1 MSYIGMYPVKRGACS
16 IVQSEKKREM
26 ENNMQ
31 EDVRKIREK
40 KILEFVEDE
49 NYHPVRIKEMA
60 VLFCVPKKER
70 GEFHEVIDSL
80 LRAGKIEMDKRGYLT
95 LPHGNV
101 RIGEFMAT
109 AKGFGF
115 VRVEGEEDDIFI
127 PEPYCGNAFHG
138 DVVRISLSGKGSG
151 KRRREG
157 RVIQIVERKVTRL
170 VGTFSRSKKIAF
182 VIPDMEK
189 FTKDIFIPKGA
200 DLGAANGHKVVV
212 EIMDYGDDKRSPEG
226 HVIQILGH
234 INDPGV
240 DILSIVKGFG
250 LPEEFPE
257 EVMHEIQGISDEVD
271 TAEYAGRVDIRELDT
286 VTIDGEDAKD
296 LDDAITIRKNDDGT
310 YELGVHIADVSHYV
324 TENSPLD
331 REARNRGTSV
341 YLVDRVIPMLPHKLS
356 NGICSLN
363 AGVDRLA
370 LSCFMTFDKKGK
382 LQNHRIAET
391 LIQVTERMS
400 YTDVND
406 ILTNHKPETCRRYE
420 KLIPMFETMEELAK
434 ILRSNR
440 KKQGSIDFDFPECKI
455 KVDLDGKPVD
465 IVPYDRNIATKIIE
479 EFMLA
484 ANKTVAED
492 FFWQEIPFVYR
503 THEYPDLEKIQDLA
517 RMTAGFGYHL
527 KVGQEEVH
535 PREIQKLIEKIE
547 GTPEEAFLSRLTL
560 RSMKRAKYSTVCEGH
575 FGLATSYYCHFTSPI
590 RRYPDLQIHRI
601 IKETLRHGL
610 QGKRYEHYESLL
622 PAVALESSTKERRAD
637 DAEREVEKMKKAEYM
652 MSHIGEIF
660 RGIIS
665 GVTSWGIYVELPNT
679 VEGMIRISDM
689 HGDRYIFEEEKYRV
703 IGHHTGVEYRMG
715 QTVQVEVIDA
725 DKQLGTIDFAI
736 VTEANEN

>member
-1 MSYIGMYPVKRGACS
+1 
-16 IVQSEKKREM
+16 M
-26 ENNMQ
+26 E
-31 EDVRKIREK
+31 ELKKIREK
-40 KILEFVEDE
+40 KILEFIQDE
-49 NYHPVRIKEMA
+49 NYRPVRVKEMA

-70 GEFHEVIDSL
+70 GEFREVLDSL
-80 LRAGKIEMDKRGYLT
+80 LSAGKIEMDKRGYLR
-95 LPHGNV
+95 LPQGSV
-101 RIGEFMAT
+101 MTGEFMAT

-115 VRVEGEEDDIFI
+115 VRVEGEPDDIFI

-138 DVVRISLSGKGSG
+138 DTVRVSLQKKGG
-151 KRRREG
+151 GGRRREG
-157 RVIQIVERKVTRL
+157 RVIQIVERGVSRL
-170 VGTFSRSKKIAF
+170 VGTFSRNKKAAF
-182 VIPDMEK
+182 VIPDSDK
-189 FTKDIFIPKGA
+189 FSRDIFIPKGA
-200 DLGAANGHKVVV
+200 GLGAGNGHKVVV
-212 EIMDYGDDKRSPEG
+212 EIVNYGDEKQNPEG

-234 INDPGV
+234 VNDPGV

-250 LPEEFPE
+250 LPEEFPD
-257 EVMHEIQGISDEVD
+257 EVMREIREIPDE
-271 TAEYAGRVDIRELDT
+271 AESAEFAGRVDLRELDT

-296 LDDAITIRKNDDGT
+296 LDDAITIIKNEDGAF
-310 YELGVHIADVSHYV
+310 ELGVHIADVSHYV
-324 TENSPLD
+324 RENRPLD
-331 REARNRGTSV
+331 KEAKNRGTSV

-370 LSCFMTFDKKGK
+370 LSCCMTFDKRGK
-382 LQNHRIAET
+382 LLRHQIAET
-391 LIQVTERMS
+391 VVRVTERMS

-406 ILTNHKPETCRRYE
+406 ILTNHKPETCNRY
-420 KLIPMFETMEELAK
+420 KNLIPMFETMKELAE

-455 KVDLDGKPVD
+455 QLDSGGRSVD

-601 IKETLRHGL
+601 IKETLHHGL
-610 QGKRYEHYESLL
+610 REKQYQHYESLL
-622 PAVALESSTKERRAD
+622 PAVALECSMKERRAD

-652 MSHIGEIF
+652 MSHVGEQF
-660 RGIIS
+660 SGIIS

-679 VEGMIRISDM
+679 VEGMVRISDM
-689 HGDRYIFEEEKYRV
+689 RGDRYVFEEEKYRV
-703 IGHHTGVEYRMG
+703 VGHNTGTEYRMG
-715 QTVQVEVIDA
+715 QNVRIEVIGA
-725 DKQLGTIDFAI
+725 DKQLGTIDFAL
-736 VTEANEN
+736 VEEEDLKGR

>member
-1 MSYIGMYPVKRGACS
+1 MKK
-16 IVQSEKKREM
+16 EKM
-26 ENNMQ
+26 E
-31 EDVRKIREK
+31 EELKKIREK
-40 KILEFVEDE
+40 KILEFIQDE
-49 NYHPVRIKEMA
+49 NYRPVRMREMA
-60 VLFCVPKKER
+60 ALFRVPKKER
-70 GEFHEVIDSL
+70 GEFHEVMASL
-80 LRAGKIEMDKRGYLT
+80 LGAGKIEMDKKGYLR
-95 LPHGNV
+95 LPHGSV
-101 RIGEFMAT
+101 LTGEFMAT

-115 VRVEGEEDDIFI
+115 VRVEGEPDDIFI

-138 DVVRISLSGKGSG
+138 DTVRVSLQRKGGG

-157 RVIQIVERKVTRL
+157 RVVQIVERGVSRL
-170 VGTFSRSKKIAF
+170 VGTFSRNKKAAF
-182 VIPDMEK
+182 VIPDRDK

-200 DLGAANGHKVVV
+200 GLGAVNGHKVVV
-212 EIMDYGDDKRSPEG
+212 EIVDYGDENRNPEG

-234 INDPGV
+234 VNDPGV
-240 DILSIVKGFG
+240 DILSVVKGFD
-250 LPEEFPE
+250 LPEEFPD
-257 EVMHEIQGISDEVD
+257 EVMRETGGIPDE
-271 TAEYAGRVDIRELDT
+271 AEPAEFAGRIDIRDWDT
-286 VTIDGEDAKD
+286 VTVDGEDAKD
-296 LDDAITIRKNDDGT
+296 LDDAITINKKVDGT
-310 YELGVHIADVSHYV
+310 FELGVHIADVSHYV
-324 TENSPLD
+324 RENSPLD
-331 REARNRGTSV
+331 KEARNRGTSV

-370 LSCFMTFDKKGK
+370 LSCFMTFDKRGK
-382 LQNHRIAET
+382 LRRHRIAET
-391 LIQVTERMS
+391 VVRVTERMS

-406 ILTNHKPETCRRYE
+406 ILTEHKPETCSRYRN
-420 KLIPMFETMEELAK
+420 LIPMFEAMRELAV

-455 KVDLDGKPVD
+455 KVDVSGRPVD

-492 FFWQEIPFVYR
+492 FFWQEIPFIYR

-527 KVGQEEVH
+527 KVGKEDVH

-610 QGKRYEHYESLL
+610 HGKRYEHYEALL

-652 MSHIGEIF
+652 MSHVGEQF
-660 RGIIS
+660 CGIIS

-679 VEGMIRISDM
+679 VEGMVRISDM

-703 IGHHTGVEYRMG
+703 VGHHTGTEYRMG
-715 QTVQVEVIDA
+715 QSVQVEVTGA

-736 VTEANEN
+736 VEEKDRKQM